1 MLKYDH
7 QRIVKLMLRPRARN
21 IFPFFKDKDSQNLA
35 QEVISVI
42 LGVKTPYMG
51 YQWIF
56 CASEEMK
63 YGKQKPLKFSYCW

>member
-1 MLKYDH
+1 MQMLKYDH

-21 IFPFFKDKDSQNLA
+21 IFPCFKDKDSQNLA

-51 YQWIF
+51 YR
-56 CASEEMK
+56 
-63 YGKQKPLKFSYCW
+63 

>member
-7 QRIVKLMLRPRARN
+7 QRIVKLMLRLRARN
-21 IFPFFKDKDSQNLA
+21 IFPYFKDKDSQNLA

-51 YQWIF
+51 YQ
-56 CASEEMK
+56 
-63 YGKQKPLKFSYCW
+63 